1 MNPTTADQKNIVHTW
16 EMMVIGMT
24 LFAQLRNGEMVGI
37 GPLSVSSERLSVN
50 SEKLSVN
57 SEKLSVSSEKLSMS
71 SENGFQDFGVFLL
84 SSIQEKFTFELTIK
98 N

>member
-50 SEKLSVN
+50 SEKLSV
-57 SEKLSVSSEKLSMS
+57 SSEKLSIS

>member
-50 SEKLSVN
+50 SEKLSV
-57 SEKLSVSSEKLSMS
+57 SSEKLSMS
-71 SENGFQDFGVFLL
+71 SENGFQDIGVFLL

>member
-50 SEKLSVN
+50 SEKLSV
-57 SEKLSVSSEKLSMS
+57 SSEKLSIS

-84 SSIQEKFTFELTIK
+84 SSIQEKLTFELTIK
-98 N
+98 IRI